1 MDEMETIE
9 QITLYL
15 EMIDFID
22 NCLLS
27 YKNKYQELKTKK
39 LQRIEK

>member
-1 MDEMETIE
+1 MEFIE

-22 NCLLS
+22 NCLQS
-27 YKNKYQELKTKK
+27 YKNRYQELKEKK
-39 LQRIEK
+39 LLNI